1 MKILKMAVMV
11 WMAHAA
17 AHGSDGRQKLT
28 VCLRVDAVE
37 RRMITPRAKELAARM
52 FADIGIS
59 LEWMAWERACEVSQA
74 PIFIEVR
81 SAAPEEYRP
90 DALAYA
96 LPYRSHITVFLD
108 RIETMES
115 PAIVLAHVMVHEI
128 THVVQG
134 VCRHSETGLMKAHWG
149 RKDLL
154 EMLRT
159 PLPFAPEDLVLF
171 QSGLATREEVTGTL
185 PKAR

>member
-1 MKILKMAVMV
+1 MKVMKMAVMV

-17 AHGSDGRQKLT
+17 AHGSENRQKLT

-37 RRMITPRAKELAARM
+37 RRMITPRAQELASRM

-59 LEWMAWERACEVSQA
+59 LEWMAWERACEASPA

-81 SAAPEEYRP
+81 SGAPEKYRL
-90 DALAYA
+90 DALGYA
-96 LPYRSHITVFLD
+96 VPYRSQITVFLD

-149 RKDLL
+149 RNDLL
-154 EMLRT
+154 EMRHR
-159 PLPFAPEDLVLF
+159 PLPFALEDLILF
-171 QSGLATREEVTGTL
+171 QSGLATRELV
-185 PKAR
+185 AR